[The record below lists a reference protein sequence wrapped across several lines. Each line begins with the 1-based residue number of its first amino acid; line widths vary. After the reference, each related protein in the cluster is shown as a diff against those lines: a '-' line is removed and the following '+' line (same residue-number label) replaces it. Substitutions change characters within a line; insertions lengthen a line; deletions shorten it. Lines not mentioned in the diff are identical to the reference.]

1 MDRDREDI
9 EFMQGFNKIVS
20 KSHVSLEA
28 AVRRHFER
36 YHFDAAYYGVKFTVL
51 VEVEWGGDVTK
62 FSVEK
67 TWSRLTED

>member
-36 YHFDAAYYGVKFTVL
+36 YHFDAAYYGVKFTVS
-51 VEVEWGGDVTK
+51 VEVDDCGDVTEFK
-62 FSVEK
+62 IGK
-67 TWSRLTED
+67 TWDRLTRD